1 MRLDHLPED
10 ASPVSVSQAGL
21 IRLNG
26 PARAIALDVLRVNSL
41 QTGAYVSHFRGRGM
55 EFDESRPYQP
65 GDDPRSIDWRVTAR
79 STTAYTKLF
88 REERERPVLVVVDL
102 RSNMHFAT
110 RGCFKSVNASR
121 AAALIAWAAHH
132 RGDRL
137 GGLIFGDTTH
147 RELKPRLGRRA
158 ALRFVH
164 QLAEHPD
171 WTNRGVPEG
180 SDPFARAMSSL
191 RRVARPGSLVV
202 VISDFIGFDRAAQSY
217 LSSVA
222 RHNEVLAVFLND
234 PLERK
239 LPPPGRYRIVS
250 PDDELAID
258 TYAAAARRDYEHE
271 FEERSHVLEAFC
283 HRYGVHLMSMSTD
296 DDRSRH
302 YKRHLDA
309 GATDGSDPACIARF
323 ALAEAIGWWPLA
335 RVGGC
340 SSPSLCSGLAGC
352 YCAHGASGSSTQHV
366 AMQFARWPR

>member
-1 MRLDHLPED
+1 VSPLDHMPED

-26 PARAIALDVLRVNSL
+26 PARAIALDALRVNSL

-88 REERERPVLVVVDL
+88 REERERPVLVVTDL
-102 RSNMHFAT
+102 RANMHFAT

-121 AAALIAWAAHH
+121 AAALLSWAAHH

-164 QLAEHPD
+164 ELVSHPD
-171 WTNRGVPEG
+171 WDNRERAPDTDPEE
-180 SDPFARAMSSL
+180 ALTRAMSAL

-202 VISDFIGFDRAAQSY
+202 ILSDFLGFSRAAQSY

-239 LPPPGRYRIVS
+239 LPPPGRYRLVS
-250 PDDELAID
+250 GDDELAID
-258 TYAAAARRDYEHE
+258 TVAKSARRDYRHA
-271 FEERSHVLEAFC
+271 FAQRSEELEAFC
-283 HRYGVHLMSMSTD
+283 HRYGVHLMSMSTED
-296 DDRSRH
+296 DPVTMLQS
-302 YKRHLDA
+302 
-309 GATDGSDPACIARF
+309 
-323 ALAEAIGWWPLA
+323 ALG
-335 RVGGC
+335 RRT
-340 SSPSLCSGLAGC
+340 
-352 YCAHGASGSSTQHV
+352 H
-366 AMQFARWPR
+366 

>member
-1 MRLDHLPED
+1 MALLDHLPED

-26 PARAIALDVLRVNSL
+26 PARAIALDVVRVNSL

-88 REERERPVLVVVDL
+88 REERERPVLVVADL

-121 AAALIAWAAHH
+121 AAALLSWAAHH

-137 GGLIFGDTTH
+137 GGIIFGDTTH
-147 RELKPRLGRRA
+147 RELKPRLGRQA
-158 ALRFVH
+158 ALRYVH
-164 QLAEHPD
+164 QLVSHPD
-171 WTNRGVPEG
+171 WENREQRPDADTEA
-180 SDPFARAMSSL
+180 PFTQAMSSL

-202 VISDFIGFDRAAQSY
+202 ILSDFLGFSRAAQSY

-234 PLERK
+234 PLEQQ
-239 LPPPGRYRIVS
+239 LPPPGRYRLVS
-250 PDDELAID
+250 RDDELAID
-258 TYAAAARRDYEHE
+258 THASSARKDYREAYQSRL
-271 FEERSHVLEAFC
+271 EELESFC
-283 HRYGVHLMSMSTD
+283 QRYGVHLMPLSTED
-296 DDRSRH
+296 DPITALQTALG
-302 YKRHLDA
+302 KR
-309 GATDGSDPACIARF
+309 
-323 ALAEAIGWWPLA
+323 
-335 RVGGC
+335 
-340 SSPSLCSGLAGC
+340 
-352 YCAHGASGSSTQHV
+352 QH
-366 AMQFARWPR
+366 

>member
-1 MRLDHLPED
+1 MVLLDHIPED

-88 REERERPVLVVVDL
+88 REERERPVLVCVDL

-110 RGCFKSVNASR
+110 RGCFKSVNAAR

-164 QLAEHPD
+164 QLAEHRD
-171 WTNRGVPEG
+171 WPSPNKKGSEPFLSVSEKG
-180 SDPFARAMSSL
+180 SDPFAQAMSGL
-191 RRVARPGSLVV
+191 RHVARPGSLVV

-222 RHNEVLAVFLND
+222 RHNEVLAVFIND
-234 PLERK
+234 PIERS

-250 PDDELAID
+250 PDDELSID
-258 TYAAAARRDYEHE
+258 TYATAARRDYENE
-271 FEERSHVLEAFC
+271 FVQRSDLLDKFC
-283 HRYGVHLMSMSTD
+283 HRYGVHLMPMSTD
-296 DDRSRH
+296 DDPVSALQTALGRRSH
-302 YKRHLDA
+302 
-309 GATDGSDPACIARF
+309 
-323 ALAEAIGWWPLA
+323 
-335 RVGGC
+335 
-340 SSPSLCSGLAGC
+340 
-352 YCAHGASGSSTQHV
+352 
-366 AMQFARWPR
+366 

>member
-1 MRLDHLPED
+1 MLDHVPED

-26 PARAIALDVLRVNSL
+26 PARAIALNVLRVSSL
-41 QTGAYVSHFRGRGM
+41 QTGAYVSRFRGRGM

-88 REERERPVLVVVDL
+88 REERERPVLICVDL

-121 AAALIAWAAHH
+121 AAALLAWAAHH

-164 QLAEHPD
+164 RLADHKD
-171 WTNRGVPEG
+171 WTNRGVAEG
-180 SDPFARAMSSL
+180 AEPLTQALSAL

-202 VISDFIGFDRAAQSY
+202 VISDFIGFNRAAQSH

-222 RHNEVLAVFLND
+222 RHNEVLAVFMND

-258 TYAAAARRDYEHE
+258 TYAAAARRDYENE
-271 FEERSHVLEAFC
+271 FVERSHELEVFC
-283 HRYGVHLMSMSTD
+283 HRYGVHLLPMSTD
-296 DDRSRH
+296 DDPV
-302 YKRHLDA
+302 
-309 GATDGSDPACIARF
+309 ATLQA
-323 ALAEAIGWWPLA
+323 ALG
-335 RVGGC
+335 RRT
-340 SSPSLCSGLAGC
+340 
-352 YCAHGASGSSTQHV
+352 H
-366 AMQFARWPR
+366 

>member
-1 MRLDHLPED
+1 MGLLDHMPED

-110 RGCFKSVNASR
+110 KGCYKSVNASR
-121 AAALIAWAAHH
+121 AAALLSWAAHH

-137 GGLIFGDTTH
+137 GGLIFGDSTH
-147 RELKPRLGRRA
+147 RELKPKLGRQA

-164 QLAEHPD
+164 ELVGHPD
-171 WTNRGVPEG
+171 WQKHASEAVS
-180 SDPFARAMSSL
+180 SDQQPLTQAMAAL

-202 VISDFIGFDRAAQSY
+202 ILSDFLGFSLAAQSY

-234 PLERK
+234 PIEQT
-239 LPPPGRYRIVS
+239 LPPPGRYRLVRE
-250 PDDELAID
+250 DDEIAID
-258 TYAAAARRDYEHE
+258 TFAKPARRDYELAFERRRHE
-271 FEERSHVLEAFC
+271 LEAFC
-283 HRYGVHLMSMSTD
+283 QRYGVHLLPMSTED
-296 DDRSRH
+296 DPVTALQTALGKRSR
-302 YKRHLDA
+302 
-309 GATDGSDPACIARF
+309 
-323 ALAEAIGWWPLA
+323 
-335 RVGGC
+335 
-340 SSPSLCSGLAGC
+340 
-352 YCAHGASGSSTQHV
+352 
-366 AMQFARWPR
+366 

>member
-1 MRLDHLPED
+1 VPRLDHIPD
-10 ASPVSVSQAGL
+10 NASPVSVSQAGL

-110 RGCFKSVNASR
+110 QGCFKSVNASR
-121 AAALIAWAAHH
+121 AAALLSWAAHH

-147 RELKPRLGRRA
+147 RELKPKLGRQA

-164 QLAEHPD
+164 ELVGHPD
-171 WTNRGVPEG
+171 WQHRELGPGVEEQQPLTQ
-180 SDPFARAMSSL
+180 AMAAL

-202 VISDFIGFDRAAQSY
+202 ILSDFQGFTRAAQSY
-217 LSSVA
+217 LSAVA
-222 RHNEVLAVFLND
+222 RHNEILAVFLND
-234 PLERK
+234 PIERK
-239 LPPPGRYRIVS
+239 LPPPGRYRLVS
-250 PDDELAID
+250 GANELAID
-258 TYAAAARRDYEHE
+258 TFAKAARRDYEAA
-271 FEERSHVLEAFC
+271 FADRSKQLEAFC
-283 HRYGVHLMSMSTD
+283 QRYGVHLMPLSTED
-296 DDRSRH
+296 DPVS
-302 YKRHLDA
+302 
-309 GATDGSDPACIARF
+309 
-323 ALAEAIGWWPLA
+323 ALQTALG
-335 RVGGC
+335 RRT
-340 SSPSLCSGLAGC
+340 
-352 YCAHGASGSSTQHV
+352 H
-366 AMQFARWPR
+366 

>member
-1 MRLDHLPED
+1 MARLEHIHAD

-41 QTGAYVSHFRGRGM
+41 QTGAYVSRFRGRGM

-110 RGCFKSVNASR
+110 KGCYKSVNASR
-121 AAALIAWAAHH
+121 AAALLSWAAHH

-137 GGLIFGDTTH
+137 GGLIFGDSTH
-147 RELKPRLGRRA
+147 RELKPKLGRQA

-164 QLAEHPD
+164 ELVGHPD
-171 WTNRGVPEG
+171 WQKHASEAVS
-180 SDPFARAMSSL
+180 SDQQPLTQAMAAL

-202 VISDFIGFDRAAQSY
+202 ILSDFLGFSLAAQSY

-234 PLERK
+234 PIEQT
-239 LPPPGRYRIVS
+239 LPPPGRYRLVA
-250 PDDELAID
+250 DNDEIAID
-258 TYAAAARRDYEHE
+258 TFAKPARREYELA
-271 FEERSHVLEAFC
+271 FESRRNELGAFC
-283 HRYGVHLMSMSTD
+283 QRYGVHLLPMSTED
-296 DDRSRH
+296 DPVTALQTALGKRSR
-302 YKRHLDA
+302 
-309 GATDGSDPACIARF
+309 
-323 ALAEAIGWWPLA
+323 
-335 RVGGC
+335 
-340 SSPSLCSGLAGC
+340 
-352 YCAHGASGSSTQHV
+352 
-366 AMQFARWPR
+366 

>member
-1 MRLDHLPED
+1 VVSLDHIPED

-26 PARAIALDVLRVNSL
+26 PARAIALNVLRVNSL

-88 REERERPVLVVVDL
+88 REERERPVLVCADL

-121 AAALIAWAAHH
+121 AAALLAWAAHH

-164 QLAEHPD
+164 QLAEHRD
-171 WTNRGVPEG
+171 WPSSNKKGSEPFLSVSEKG

-222 RHNEVLAVFLND
+222 RHNEVLAVFMND

-250 PDDELAID
+250 PDDELSID
-258 TYAAAARRDYEHE
+258 TYATAARRDYENE
-271 FEERSHVLEAFC
+271 FAQRSNVLEKFC
-283 HRYGVHLMSMSTD
+283 HRYGVHLMPMSTD
-296 DDRSRH
+296 DDPVSTLQSALGRRSH
-302 YKRHLDA
+302 
-309 GATDGSDPACIARF
+309 
-323 ALAEAIGWWPLA
+323 
-335 RVGGC
+335 
-340 SSPSLCSGLAGC
+340 
-352 YCAHGASGSSTQHV
+352 
-366 AMQFARWPR
+366 

>member
-1 MRLDHLPED
+1 MARLDHIPED

-21 IRLNG
+21 IRLSG

-102 RSNMHFAT
+102 RSTMHFAT
-110 RGCFKSVNASR
+110 RGYFKSVNASR
-121 AAALIAWAAHH
+121 AAALLAWAAHH

-147 RELKPRLGRRA
+147 RELKPRLGRQA

-164 QLAEHPD
+164 ELAGHAD
-171 WTNRGVPEG
+171 WQQRAPE
-180 SDPFARAMSSL
+180 ANTEALEQAMSAL

-202 VISDFIGFDRAAQSY
+202 VVSDFSGFTRKAQSY

-222 RHNEVLAVFLND
+222 RHNEVLAVFVND
-234 PLERK
+234 PLERR
-239 LPPPGRYRIVS
+239 LPPPGRYRLVS
-250 PDDELAID
+250 ADDEMAID
-258 TYAAAARRDYEHE
+258 TFAAAARRDYEQA
-271 FEERSHVLEAFC
+271 FEQRTEALETFC
-283 HRYGVHLMSMSTD
+283 QRYGVHLMPMSTD
-296 DDRSRH
+296 DDPVSSLQTALGKRSR
-302 YKRHLDA
+302 
-309 GATDGSDPACIARF
+309 
-323 ALAEAIGWWPLA
+323 
-335 RVGGC
+335 
-340 SSPSLCSGLAGC
+340 
-352 YCAHGASGSSTQHV
+352 
-366 AMQFARWPR
+366 

>member
-1 MRLDHLPED
+1 VVRLDHIYEG
-10 ASPVSVSQAGL
+10 ASPVSVSQPGL
-21 IRLNG
+21 IRLSG

-41 QTGAYVSHFRGRGM
+41 QTGAYVSRFRGRGM

-88 REERERPVLVVVDL
+88 REERERPVLVAVDL

-110 RGCFKSVNASR
+110 QGCFKSVNASR

-164 QLAEHPD
+164 ELAEHPD
-171 WTNRGVPEG
+171 WQGGEAEPTSE
-180 SDPFARAMSSL
+180 DALTQAMSAL

-202 VISDFIGFDRAAQSY
+202 VISDFSGFTRAAQSY

-234 PLERK
+234 PLERQ
-239 LPPPGRYRIVS
+239 LPPPGRYRLVA
-250 PDDELAID
+250 PNDELAID
-258 TYAAAARRDYEHE
+258 TYAAPARRDYEHA
-271 FEERSHVLEAFC
+271 FEDRLHTLEKFC
-283 HRYGVHLMSMSTD
+283 QRYGVHLMPMSTD
-296 DDRSRH
+296 DDPV
-302 YKRHLDA
+302 A
-309 GATDGSDPACIARF
+309 
-323 ALAEAIGWWPLA
+323 ALQTALG
-335 RVGGC
+335 RRT
-340 SSPSLCSGLAGC
+340 
-352 YCAHGASGSSTQHV
+352 H
-366 AMQFARWPR
+366 

>member
-1 MRLDHLPED
+1 MVVLDHLPED

-21 IRLNG
+21 IRLNA
-26 PARAIALDVLRVNSL
+26 PARAIALDVIRVNSL

-102 RSNMHFAT
+102 RANMHFAT

-121 AAALIAWAAHH
+121 AAALLSWAAHH

-147 RELKPRLGRRA
+147 RELKPRLGRQA
-158 ALRFVH
+158 ALRYVH
-164 QLAEHPD
+164 QLADHPD
-171 WTNRGVPEG
+171 WGNRYLAHDGDGEG
-180 SDPFARAMSSL
+180 PLVQAMSAL

-202 VISDFIGFDRAAQSY
+202 VLSDFLGFSRAAQSY

-234 PLERK
+234 PLERR
-239 LPPPGRYRIVS
+239 LPPPGRYRLVS
-250 PDDELAID
+250 DENELAID
-258 TYAAAARRDYEHE
+258 THVKAARQDYRNA
-271 FEERSHVLEAFC
+271 FEERVQELEAFC
-283 HRYGVHLMSMSTD
+283 QRYGVHLMPLSTED
-296 DDRSRH
+296 DPV
-302 YKRHLDA
+302 
-309 GATDGSDPACIARF
+309 ATLQT
-323 ALAEAIGWWPLA
+323 ALGRRE
-335 RVGGC
+335 
-340 SSPSLCSGLAGC
+340 
-352 YCAHGASGSSTQHV
+352 H
-366 AMQFARWPR
+366 

>member
-1 MRLDHLPED
+1 VPRLDHLYED

-26 PARAIALDVLRVNSL
+26 PARAIALNVLRVNSL

-121 AAALIAWAAHH
+121 AAALISWAAHH

-171 WTNRGVPEG
+171 WTNRGIPEG
-180 SDPFARAMSSL
+180 SDPFVRAMSSL

-222 RHNEVLAVFLND
+222 RHNEVLAVFMND

-250 PDDELAID
+250 PNDELAID

-271 FEERSHVLEAFC
+271 FAERSHVLEAFC
-283 HRYGVHLMSMSTD
+283 HRYGVHLMPMSTD
-296 DDRSRH
+296 DDPVSTLQTALGRRSH
-302 YKRHLDA
+302 
-309 GATDGSDPACIARF
+309 
-323 ALAEAIGWWPLA
+323 
-335 RVGGC
+335 
-340 SSPSLCSGLAGC
+340 
-352 YCAHGASGSSTQHV
+352 
-366 AMQFARWPR
+366 